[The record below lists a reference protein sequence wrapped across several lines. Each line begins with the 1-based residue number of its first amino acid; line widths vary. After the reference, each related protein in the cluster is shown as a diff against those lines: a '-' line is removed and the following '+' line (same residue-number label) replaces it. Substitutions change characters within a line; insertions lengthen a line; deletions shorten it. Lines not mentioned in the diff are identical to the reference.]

1 MLVHRAQG
9 NAFFLE
15 EMLSALA
22 DQGAL
27 ERILGGYAVVRD
39 ARVLEVPASVRT
51 LLADRIDRLQPE
63 EREVLR
69 AAAVIGDGGALR
81 LLESVTTLPPRAFR
95 AAVRRL
101 IETGFLLRGG
111 SRSRPTYAFRH
122 GLTQEVAYAEILH
135 RQRRMLHAR
144 VVELVEASANA
155 PGDRRHTAEPV
166 EMLAGHAARAEL
178 WPALARYARR
188 AGQRAAA
195 RDSNSEAARYFEQAL
210 LAVSH
215 LPQTPENQTLAIDLR
230 FDLRSPFH
238 RLGRIAESGRH
249 FEQAKPIAVALGD
262 VRREAMLCV
271 YQGHIDWLGGQYRRA
286 IEALRAGEAL
296 AGKAGDRATGAQAL
310 FHIGIVRMLLGEFEP
325 AVRDMRVALEHV
337 RDHERQGLPFRAF
350 SQGDVLNYI
359 ARALA
364 ELGVFDAAHQ
374 AASKAL
380 AAGTRTRGRYER
392 VLPSAAIGVVHYLQ
406 GDMAAA
412 ETWLERSV
420 VDCREAETPL
430 LTAVSLGYLGAVQV
444 RAGRAADGL
453 RTVTAAVESA
463 DQMGF
468 LALQALRLSFLAEA
482 HLACGNLPAALRV
495 ADRSLQLAIQTG
507 ERGSQAHA
515 LFVRGSAEAAA
526 GRTETAR
533 SFLTKALQQAQ
544 LLGMRPLANR
554 CLQLLAGSAP
564 TREPDPVSDALPDG
578 RISFPETW

>member
-1 MLVHRAQG
+1 
-9 NAFFLE
+9 
-15 EMLSALA
+15 
-22 DQGAL
+22 
-27 ERILGGYAVVRD
+27 
-39 ARVLEVPASVRT
+39 
-51 LLADRIDRLQPE
+51 
-63 EREVLR
+63 
-69 AAAVIGDGGALR
+69 
-81 LLESVTTLPPRAFR
+81 
-95 AAVRRL
+95 
-101 IETGFLLRGG
+101 
-111 SRSRPTYAFRH
+111 
-122 GLTQEVAYAEILH
+122 
-135 RQRRMLHAR
+135 
-144 VVELVEASANA
+144 
-155 PGDRRHTAEPV
+155 
-166 EMLAGHAARAEL
+166 
-178 WPALARYARR
+178 
-188 AGQRAAA
+188 
-195 RDSNSEAARYFEQAL
+195 
-210 LAVSH
+210 
-215 LPQTPENQTLAIDLR
+215 
-230 FDLRSPFH
+230 
-238 RLGRIAESGRH
+238 
-249 FEQAKPIAVALGD
+249 
-262 VRREAMLCV
+262 MLCV

-507 ERGSQAHA
+507 ERGSQAMPC
-515 LFVRGSAEAAA
+515 SCAAVPKPPPGVPRRRDPSSRRRSNRLSCWGC
-526 GRTETAR
+526 GRWPIAASSYWR
-533 SFLTKALQQAQ
+533 AA
-544 LLGMRPLANR
+544 PLRAS
-554 CLQLLAGSAP
+554 Q
-564 TREPDPVSDALPDG
+564 TRYPMPYPMVG
-578 RISFPETW
+578 

>member
-1 MLVHRAQG
+1 
-9 NAFFLE
+9 
-15 EMLSALA
+15 
-22 DQGAL
+22 
-27 ERILGGYAVVRD
+27 
-39 ARVLEVPASVRT
+39 
-51 LLADRIDRLQPE
+51 
-63 EREVLR
+63 
-69 AAAVIGDGGALR
+69 
-81 LLESVTTLPPRAFR
+81 
-95 AAVRRL
+95 
-101 IETGFLLRGG
+101 
-111 SRSRPTYAFRH
+111 
-122 GLTQEVAYAEILH
+122 
-135 RQRRMLHAR
+135 
-144 VVELVEASANA
+144 
-155 PGDRRHTAEPV
+155 
-166 EMLAGHAARAEL
+166 
-178 WPALARYARR
+178 
-188 AGQRAAA
+188 
-195 RDSNSEAARYFEQAL
+195 
-210 LAVSH
+210 
-215 LPQTPENQTLAIDLR
+215 
-230 FDLRSPFH
+230 
-238 RLGRIAESGRH
+238 
-249 FEQAKPIAVALGD
+249 
-262 VRREAMLCV
+262 
-271 YQGHIDWLGGQYRRA
+271 
-286 IEALRAGEAL
+286 
-296 AGKAGDRATGAQAL
+296 
-310 FHIGIVRMLLGEFEP
+310 MLLGEFEP

-554 CLQLLAGSAP
+554 CLQLWGSAL

-578 RISFPETW
+578 RMSFPATW

>member
-81 LLESVTTLPPRAFR
+81 LLESVDGAAAKSFR

-155 PGDRRHTAEPV
+155 PGDRRHTAESV

-178 WPALARYARR
+178 WPALVRICEAGRAARR
-188 AGQRAAA
+188 GARFQQRG
-195 RDSNSEAARYFEQAL
+195 RPIFEQAL

-238 RLGRIAESGRH
+238 RLGRIAESGRDSSRPSRSRLPW
-249 FEQAKPIAVALGD
+249 ATCG
-262 VRREAMLCV
+262 VRPCSASTKGTSTGWVVSTRP
-271 YQGHIDWLGGQYRRA
+271 GHR
-286 IEALRAGEAL
+286 
-296 AGKAGDRATGAQAL
+296 
-310 FHIGIVRMLLGEFEP
+310 
-325 AVRDMRVALEHV
+325 
-337 RDHERQGLPFRAF
+337 
-350 SQGDVLNYI
+350 
-359 ARALA
+359 
-364 ELGVFDAAHQ
+364 
-374 AASKAL
+374 
-380 AAGTRTRGRYER
+380 GTSGR
-392 VLPSAAIGVVHYLQ
+392 
-406 GDMAAA
+406 
-412 ETWLERSV
+412 
-420 VDCREAETPL
+420 
-430 LTAVSLGYLGAVQV
+430 
-444 RAGRAADGL
+444 
-453 RTVTAAVESA
+453 
-463 DQMGF
+463 
-468 LALQALRLSFLAEA
+468 
-482 HLACGNLPAALRV
+482 
-495 ADRSLQLAIQTG
+495 
-507 ERGSQAHA
+507 
-515 LFVRGSAEAAA
+515 
-526 GRTETAR
+526 
-533 SFLTKALQQAQ
+533 
-544 LLGMRPLANR
+544 
-554 CLQLLAGSAP
+554 
-564 TREPDPVSDALPDG
+564 
-578 RISFPETW
+578 